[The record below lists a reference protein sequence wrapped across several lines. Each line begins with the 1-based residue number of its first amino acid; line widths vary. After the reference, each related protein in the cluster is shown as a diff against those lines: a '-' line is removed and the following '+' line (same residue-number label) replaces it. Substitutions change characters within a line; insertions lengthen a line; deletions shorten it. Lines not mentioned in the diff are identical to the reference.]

1 MLTSRLR
8 GSVRHATASEVSVRV
23 DDRQVTLAEGGPTTT
38 VPTHIYSTVLPGSTT
53 TFDQAFAFYDQP
65 ALGRLALVDF
75 TLGASTLKWSL
86 NFTGGG
92 QAAAFTV
99 RYRLSALG
107 AAAATGNTS
116 TARPTISRRTATPAA
131 NMTTY
136 SIPLR
141 QLVTASSPPS
151 SHELGAQLVVF
162 DVAMVDDQL
171 VPLLSHNVMLVESS
185 SSSSSVEYVLELT
198 FPPFTSSLY
207 YDPSLALGVLL
218 DPGRSKGSQSS
229 SSGDLSSVIGVATG
243 LPCGLIVVV
252 VAGILLVVAKRKR
265 EVRRIRRLRR
275 DLEPPYWLNL
285 PENKP
290 GPPNVLGGLQTN
302 ELYKMPH

>member
-1 MLTSRLR
+1 
-8 GSVRHATASEVSVRV
+8 
-23 DDRQVTLAEGGPTTT
+23 
-38 VPTHIYSTVLPGSTT
+38 
-53 TFDQAFAFYDQP
+53 
-65 ALGRLALVDF
+65 
-75 TLGASTLKWSL
+75 
-86 NFTGGG
+86 
-92 QAAAFTV
+92 
-99 RYRLSALG
+99 
-107 AAAATGNTS
+107 
-116 TARPTISRRTATPAA
+116 
-131 NMTTY
+131 
-136 SIPLR
+136 
-141 QLVTASSPPS
+141 
-151 SHELGAQLVVF
+151 VF

-171 VPLLSHNVMLVESS
+171 VPLLSHNVVLVDSS

-198 FPPFTSSLY
+198 FPAYTSSLY

-229 SSGDLSSVIGVATG
+229 SSGDLSSVMVIGVATG
-243 LPCGLIVVV
+243 LPCALIVVV

-275 DLEPPYWLNL
+275 DLVPPYWFNL

>member
-1 MLTSRLR
+1 
-8 GSVRHATASEVSVRV
+8 
-23 DDRQVTLAEGGPTTT
+23 
-38 VPTHIYSTVLPGSTT
+38 
-53 TFDQAFAFYDQP
+53 
-65 ALGRLALVDF
+65 
-75 TLGASTLKWSL
+75 
-86 NFTGGG
+86 
-92 QAAAFTV
+92 
-99 RYRLSALG
+99 
-107 AAAATGNTS
+107 
-116 TARPTISRRTATPAA
+116 
-131 NMTTY
+131 
-136 SIPLR
+136 
-141 QLVTASSPPS
+141 
-151 SHELGAQLVVF
+151 
-162 DVAMVDDQL
+162 MVDDQL

-229 SSGDLSSVIGVATG
+229 SSGDLSSSSGDLSSVIGVATG
-243 LPCGLIVVV
+243 LPCALIVVV

-265 EVRRIRRLRR
+265 EVRIRRLRR
-275 DLEPPYWLNL
+275 DLVPPYWFNL